1 MRSAQQEI
9 LVISPYFVPGK
20 EGVALMRELI
30 GRGRAYPHP
39 HQLARFHRRP
49 ARA

>member
-1 MRSAQQEI
+1 MRSAQQEV

-30 GRGRAYPHP
+30 ARGVHIRILTNS
-39 HQLARFHRRP
+39 LASTDAP
-49 ARA
+49 AGA